1 MCIDYTDLNKHCP
14 KDPFPLPRID
24 QVVDST
30 AGSVLLCFLDC
41 YSGYNQIA
49 LHPDDEDKTAFI
61 MPHNIYCYKVMT
73 FGLKKRWGKYQ
84 KAIQKCQASQIGKNV
99 EAYVDDVVVKTT
111 KEDQLIADLTE
122 TFANLREF
130 QWKLN
135 PTKCVFGVPSGLLLG
150 FMVGHRCIEAN
161 PAKVDAIR
169 KMAKTS
175 NKKDVMKLTGMIAA
189 PGRFINKLGEKCLPF
204 FKLLNK
210 EDKFVWDDEAQKS
223 FEALKESLMT
233 PPIMTP
239 PIPKGTLLLYISAT
253 TNVVSTVLVAE
264 QKEEG
269 QAYPVQQPVY
279 YVSEVLADAKTRY
292 TQPQKLL
299 YALLITSR
307 KLRHYFQAHKIVV
320 PSSFPLGE
328 IICTYDANGCIVKWS
343 VDLGEFEIEFCPQ
356 QAIKSQILADFVSEW
371 TEIQMPPHKERPEH
385 WIMYFDGALNLKGA
399 GAGVLLIS
407 PQGEQLKYV
416 LQIHYKAS
424 NNGAEY
430 ESLIHG
436 LRIVVSLG
444 IKRLLAFGDSKVII
458 EQVNKE
464 WDYVKDTMDAYGAEI
479 RKLEGHFERIEFQ
492 HVPRNNNIV
501 TDVLSKLGSRRALV
515 PTGVFVQDLRKP
527 SVKLLDPDNPDPP
540 QHDQNPAPPRDVLMS
555 EGDDWRKPFIDLIL
569 DQLVANDKEKENV
582 SHGEVPTTS

>member
-41 YSGYNQIA
+41 YSGYHQIA
-49 LHPDDEDKTAFI
+49 LHPDDEYKTAFI
-61 MPHNIYCYKVMT
+61 TPHGIYCYKVMT
-73 FGLKKRWGKYQ
+73 LGLKNAGATYQ
-84 KAIQKCQASQIGKNV
+84 KAIQKRLKSQIGKNV
-99 EAYVDDVVVKTT
+99 EAYVDDVIVKTT
-111 KEDQLIADLTE
+111 EENKLITDLTE

-150 FMVGHRCIEAN
+150 FMVGHRGIEAN

-169 KMAKTS
+169 KMAKPS
-175 NKKDVMKLTGMIAA
+175 NKKDVMKLTGMMAA
-189 PGRFINKLGEKCLPF
+189 LGRFISKLGEKGLPF

-210 EDKFVWDDEAQKS
+210 ADKFMWDDEAQKA
-223 FEALKESLMT
+223 FEALKESLTT

-239 PIPKGTLLLYISAT
+239 PIPKETLLLYISAT
-253 TNVVSTVLVAE
+253 TNVVSMVLVTE
-264 QKEEG
+264 QEEEG
-269 QAYPVQQPVY
+269 QAYPVQRPVY

-292 TQPQKLL
+292 TQPQKFL

-307 KLRHYFQAHKIVV
+307 KLSHYFQAHKIVV

-328 IICTYDANGCIVKWS
+328 IIRNRNANGRIVKWS
-343 VDLGEFEIEFCPQ
+343 VELGEFKIEFCPR
-356 QAIKSQILADFVSEW
+356 QAIKSQILTDFVSEW
-371 TEIQMPPHKERPEH
+371 TEIQMPPPKERPEH
-385 WIMYFDGALNLKGA
+385 WIMYFDGALNLEGV

-424 NNGAEY
+424 NNGVECEA
-430 ESLIHG
+430 LIHG
-436 LRIVVSLG
+436 LRIAVSLS

-464 WDYVKDTMDAYGAEI
+464 WDCVKDMMDAYCAEI
-479 RKLEGHFERIEFQ
+479 RKLEGHFEGIEFQ
-492 HVPRNNNIV
+492 HVPRNNNVAANI
-501 TDVLSKLGSRRALV
+501 LSKLGSRRALV
-515 PTGVFVQDLRKP
+515 PVGVFIQDLHKP
-527 SVKLLDPDNPDPP
+527 SIKLLDSDNSDLP
-540 QHDQNPAPPRDVLMS
+540 QHDQTLAPPRDVLMS
-555 EGDDWRKPFIDLIL
+555 KKEDDWRKPFIDLIL
-569 DQLVANDKEKENV
+569 DQLVPNDKTE
-582 SHGEVPTTS
+582 